1 VFLQWIFSVQRLNNH
16 TMSNPKPRAPFN
28 PFDPTEARPPQGYPS
43 EYLAPTEPRG
53 WSKTPKDASKYE
65 QARAVMRQIKYDPR
79 PPSEKYPGQ
88 FKKLRR
94 VNTSEGF
101 MRGIKLTGKVLTV
114 SVLGYG
120 VFFMKWDNGY
130 ENVFSPFYR
139 ARIRLKGFLTG
150 SLTEQE
156 QQDLIVKERG
166 YTKLASQGH
175 NPVMP
180 GGNPGH
186 VTKEVADLVYE
197 RPQQRHMVAAEK
209 KLLAREE
216 AILRAV
222 DIAEA
227 EMAKKNTEKKGWW

>member
-1 VFLQWIFSVQRLNNH
+1 
-16 TMSNPKPRAPFN
+16 MSNPKPRAPFN
-28 PFDPTEARPPQGYPS
+28 PFDPTESRPPQGYPS

-53 WSKTPKDASKYE
+53 WSKTPKNASKYE

-88 FKKLRR
+88 FKKLRQ
-94 VNTSEGF
+94 VNKSEGF
-101 MRGIKLTGKVLTV
+101 MRGLKLTGKVLTV
-114 SVLGYG
+114 AVLGYG
-120 VFFMKWDNGY
+120 VFYMKWDNGY

-150 SLTEQE
+150 SLSEQE
-156 QQDLIVKERG
+156 QQDLIIKERG

-175 NPVMP
+175 SPVMP
-180 GGNPGH
+180 GANPGH
-186 VTKEVADLVYE
+186 VTPEVADLVYE

-227 EMAKKNTEKKGWW
+227 EMAKKSTGKSTDKKGWW